1 MGAEHPGRITR
12 WRRAGADRRAANATA
27 NLMNHEV
34 QENTSPGRVNTT
46 FWFPGR
52 WIGGLSLIIGPLLFL
67 AAALLR
73 IQFHFF
79 YDAQLAA
86 YADHPALITAA
97 YSCFVL
103 GCLLL
108 WPGVITLVR
117 FIGVKHSV
125 LATWGGMFT
134 ILGLIGRVFHGGIDH
149 MAFQLVN
156 VQSLDAA
163 TKAVN
168 DSYQV
173 FHIVR
178 YFNGMMMIGWI
189 LLAIGAYRART
200 LGLIRSVALASMF
213 ILPMGTLKGTRTES
227 TFLILGLC
235 LALVPLGVKVLR
247 DGPPPTR
254 KAIIWTIVCI
264 AFQITFVVLSILF
277 PEIMQH

>member
-1 MGAEHPGRITR
+1 
-12 WRRAGADRRAANATA
+12 
-27 NLMNHEV
+27 MNHKV
-34 QENTSPGRVNTT
+34 RENVSPERDNTI

-52 WIGGLSLIIGPLLFL
+52 WIGGLSLIIGPLLLL

-86 YADHPALITAA
+86 YAHHPVLITAA

-103 GCLLL
+103 GCLFL

-117 FIGVKHSV
+117 FIGRKHPA
-125 LATWGGMFT
+125 LAVWGGMFT

-156 VQSLDAA
+156 VQSLNLA
-163 TKAVN
+163 TKAVS
-168 DSYQV
+168 DSYQA

-178 YFNGMMMIGWI
+178 YLNGWMMVGWI
-189 LLAIGAYRART
+189 LLAIGAYRSRT
-200 LGLIRSVALASMF
+200 FGLIRSVALASMF
-213 ILPMGTLKGTRTES
+213 FLPLGTLKGTRFES

-235 LALVPLGVKVLR
+235 IALIPLGIKVLR
-247 DGPPPTR
+247 DGPPPSR
-254 KAIIWTIVCI
+254 KAIYWAI
-264 AFQITFVVLSILF
+264 AFVAGEIIFILLSILF
-277 PEIMQH
+277 PEIMRH